1 MIDKGM
7 LYHEA
12 KVECFGDTFRRLVL
26 PVSRRQA
33 VMELAHC
40 TSACHQSYRRTRDRI
55 RLHFWWPTILSD
67 CKRFCRNCE
76 ICQKTARV
84 TVWDRVPITAVP
96 RAQYAFQVFYT
107 DCAGPLF
114 PNQKTSAYNYFI
126 VLCDSATSFPFA
138 YPLRSLTAKNVCDA
152 FLKTWS
158 ITGIPEVCVMDNA
171 SYFHSAIVSELM
183 KRIGCSPRFS
193 TPWHPQGH
201 APAERVICTLKQMIA
216 KMAADH
222 PKQWHLYLDYVLW
235 AIRESKNESLG
246 VAPWALV
253 FSRVPRGIL
262 SVLKESWEGAQDPP
276 FSLGKNVVD
285 FMQDVKNKMETAR
298 QFAEAHDTV
307 SQLRTT
313 SRYNARARPK
323 HFAIGDSVLILT
335 PDETASRMF
344 SKWRGPAKVIEVKS
358 PHSYVV
364 EYNDKRHHLH
374 ANKLKPFHT
383 SVESVV
389 LYNNATQNYHHD
401 THVGDCFGCAI
412 VDGSDTDFG
421 QIYMYD
427 TVDAADIA
435 LPSIRIKPEQI
446 EHLTPDQQQRLLIV
460 LDSYAG
466 CFSDDPGL
474 CQLVEHEINIT
485 PEFRPRR
492 LRAYRVPEKLKTLVS
507 AEIRR
512 LLDLGII
519 RPSNSEMVSPLVVVL
534 KGKNGENGVRL
545 AVDYSYVNRFSKLDP
560 FPVPEIDS
568 IVQRV
573 STAGLISSFD
583 ASAGYH
589 QTRVR
594 RGDEYL
600 TAFVCDDGVFEFLRT
615 PFGGKSCGATFCR
628 AMKLALQPLHKFVD
642 SFVDDMLVH
651 TQGESFTTHLT
662 HIERFLQ
669 RMREVNL
676 TLKLQKCRFA
686 QKQVKFCGRI
696 IGSGAVRPDPDK
708 VSVIMNLQPAKTKTE
723 VRRLLGM
730 FGFFREHIPGYAEI
744 AKSLTDLTSKRVP
757 TKVPWTDVH
766 TAALQKLKQAL
777 CDASE
782 RCLFVADFK
791 LPFNLSV
798 DASDHSIGGYLSQFG
813 KDGRELPLA
822 YFSHKLSES
831 QRTWAT
837 VHKEAFAIIHGL
849 QKYRNWIFGCPI
861 NIYSDHNPLSF
872 LTESAP
878 KNSKLMRWH
887 LALQA
892 FDITFN
898 FLSGKKN
905 VAPDFLSR
913 L

>member
-1 MIDKGM
+1 M
-7 LYHEA
+7 
-12 KVECFGDTFRRLVL
+12 
-26 PVSRRQA
+26 
-33 VMELAHC
+33 
-40 TSACHQSYRRTRDRI
+40 
-55 RLHFWWPTILSD
+55 
-67 CKRFCRNCE
+67 
-76 ICQKTARV
+76 
-84 TVWDRVPITAVP
+84 
-96 RAQYAFQVFYT
+96 
-107 DCAGPLF
+107 
-114 PNQKTSAYNYFI
+114 
-126 VLCDSATSFPFA
+126 
-138 YPLRSLTAKNVCDA
+138 
-152 FLKTWS
+152 
-158 ITGIPEVCVMDNA
+158 
-171 SYFHSAIVSELM
+171 
-183 KRIGCSPRFS
+183 
-193 TPWHPQGH
+193 
-201 APAERVICTLKQMIA
+201 
-216 KMAADH
+216 
-222 PKQWHLYLDYVLW
+222 
-235 AIRESKNESLG
+235 
-246 VAPWALV
+246 
-253 FSRVPRGIL
+253 
-262 SVLKESWEGAQDPP
+262 
-276 FSLGKNVVD
+276 
-285 FMQDVKNKMETAR
+285 
-298 QFAEAHDTV
+298 
-307 SQLRTT
+307 
-313 SRYNARARPK
+313 
-323 HFAIGDSVLILT
+323 
-335 PDETASRMF
+335 
-344 SKWRGPAKVIEVKS
+344 
-358 PHSYVV
+358 
-364 EYNDKRHHLH
+364 
-374 ANKLKPFHT
+374 
-383 SVESVV
+383 
-389 LYNNATQNYHHD
+389 
-401 THVGDCFGCAI
+401 
-412 VDGSDTDFG
+412 
-421 QIYMYD
+421 
-427 TVDAADIA
+427 
-435 LPSIRIKPEQI
+435 
-446 EHLTPDQQQRLLIV
+446 TPDQQQRLLIV

-798 DASDHSIGGYLSQFG
+798 DASDHSIGGYLSSSERTDESYRSHTFHISCLNLNVLG
-813 KDGRELPLA
+813 LLCIRRPLPLFMDSKNTGTGFLA
-822 YFSHKLSES
+822 ARSTSI
-831 QRTWAT
+831 RTT
-837 VHKEAFAIIHGL
+837 I
-849 QKYRNWIFGCPI
+849 R
-861 NIYSDHNPLSF
+861 
-872 LTESAP
+872 
-878 KNSKLMRWH
+878 
-887 LALQA
+887 
-892 FDITFN
+892 
-898 FLSGKKN
+898 
-905 VAPDFLSR
+905 
-913 L
+913 

>member
-1 MIDKGM
+1 MT
-7 LYHEA
+7 H
-12 KVECFGDTFRRLVL
+12 L
-26 PVSRRQA
+26 PA
-33 VMELAHC
+33 
-40 TSACHQSYRRTRDRI
+40 
-55 RLHFWWPTILSD
+55 
-67 CKRFCRNCE
+67 
-76 ICQKTARV
+76 
-84 TVWDRVPITAVP
+84 ITK
-96 RAQYAFQVFYT
+96 QVF
-107 DCAGPLF
+107 D
-114 PNQKTSAYNYFI
+114 
-126 VLCDSATSFPFA
+126 
-138 YPLRSLTAKNVCDA
+138 
-152 FLKTWS
+152 
-158 ITGIPEVCVMDNA
+158 
-171 SYFHSAIVSELM
+171 
-183 KRIGCSPRFS
+183 
-193 TPWHPQGH
+193 
-201 APAERVICTLKQMIA
+201 
-216 KMAADH
+216 
-222 PKQWHLYLDYVLW
+222 
-235 AIRESKNESLG
+235 
-246 VAPWALV
+246 
-253 FSRVPRGIL
+253 
-262 SVLKESWEGAQDPP
+262 
-276 FSLGKNVVD
+276 
-285 FMQDVKNKMETAR
+285 
-298 QFAEAHDTV
+298 
-307 SQLRTT
+307 
-313 SRYNARARPK
+313 
-323 HFAIGDSVLILT
+323 
-335 PDETASRMF
+335 
-344 SKWRGPAKVIEVKS
+344 
-358 PHSYVV
+358 
-364 EYNDKRHHLH
+364 
-374 ANKLKPFHT
+374 
-383 SVESVV
+383 
-389 LYNNATQNYHHD
+389 
-401 THVGDCFGCAI
+401 
-412 VDGSDTDFG
+412 
-421 QIYMYD
+421 
-427 TVDAADIA
+427 
-435 LPSIRIKPEQI
+435 
-446 EHLTPDQQQRLLIV
+446 
-460 LDSYAG
+460 
-466 CFSDDPGL
+466 
-474 CQLVEHEINIT
+474 
-485 PEFRPRR
+485 
-492 LRAYRVPEKLKTLVS
+492 
-507 AEIRR
+507 AEI
-512 LLDLGII
+512 
-519 RPSNSEMVSPLVVVL
+519 
-534 KGKNGENGVRL
+534 
-545 AVDYSYVNRFSKLDP
+545 
-560 FPVPEIDS
+560 
-568 IVQRV
+568 
-573 STAGLISSFD
+573 
-583 ASAGYH
+583 
-589 QTRVR
+589 
-594 RGDEYL
+594 EYL